1 MFYQNKCVFLQKNR
15 KNMISDIQ
23 FKNYRS
29 FRDECNFTMEASSS
43 DTKPDNVFITP
54 ISENSTERLLKIAVI
69 YGANAS
75 GKTNIIRL
83 LYSLRSA
90 ISKPSETQGGE
101 NVDIYDPFRLDDES
115 DNKPTEVSFTFIIK
129 GIKYIYS
136 LEYNREEFTSEKLVY
151 YPRGVAAILF
161 EREPEWQPNG
171 LKRYKAKYGSTISK
185 GNKQKFLV
193 FNNKLI
199 ISKFLYDVPDE
210 LITPVAQYL
219 ANIHIANGYN
229 SRMISNLWD
238 EVRSWLSED
247 IKRKQKLVELLAFAD
262 LGIKTFKITRGEKL
276 LNKVTLVHERHDKDD
291 NIENVDF
298 HFDEESYGTR
308 QLFVLGGKILQS
320 LESGTPLLVDEM
332 DTGFHTYISSFILDI
347 YRNKRINKKNAQLI
361 LTTHDINLLNEDFLR
376 RDQVWFTE
384 KSDKGISELYSLSD
398 FEGVRED
405 TAFAK
410 WYMANKFGGVP
421 TIRSLEKLFVDETD

>member
-1 MFYQNKCVFLQKNR
+1 
-15 KNMISDIQ
+15 MISDIY

-29 FRDECNFTMEASSS
+29 FKDDCNFTMEASSS
-43 DTKPDNVFITP
+43 EAKSDNVFTTP
-54 ISENSTERLLKIAVI
+54 ISDSNTEDLLKIAII

-83 LYSLRSA
+83 LYSLRSV

-101 NVDIYDPFRLDDES
+101 GVKIYDPFRLDGES
-115 DNKPTEVSFTFIIK
+115 DNQPTEVSINFIID

-136 LEYNREEFTSEKLVY
+136 LKYNQDEFLSEKLVY
-151 YPRGVAAILF
+151 YPKGAVALLF
-161 EREPEWQPNG
+161 EREAVEDQNSG
-171 LKRYKAKYGSTISK
+171 LKSYQPKYGTSISK
-185 GNKQKFLV
+185 PSKLKFSV

-199 ISKFLYDVPDE
+199 LSKFLYDIPND
-210 LITPVAQYL
+210 LITPVAKYL
-219 ANIHIANGYN
+219 ANIHIANGYHN
-229 SRMISNLWD
+229 LMISKLWNEIRD
-238 EVRSWLSED
+238 WLSENND
-247 IKRKQKLVELLAFAD
+247 RKKKLVELLAFAD
-262 LGIKTFKITRGEKL
+262 LGIKTFKVATGEEELK
-276 LNKVTLVHERHDKDD
+276 KVMLVHERYNAGEIMDD
-291 NIENVDF
+291 IDFPFEN
-298 HFDEESYGTR
+298 ESYGTR

-320 LESGTPLLVDEM
+320 LESGMPLLVDEM

-361 LTTHDINLLNEDFLR
+361 LTTHDINLLNEDNLR

-410 WYMANKFGGVP
+410 WYMANKFGAVP
-421 TIRSLEKLFVDETD
+421 TIRSLEKLFADGRD